1 MKYSSDE
8 AREYLSKVGKRG
20 LRHLATIEALS
31 PFVEAMQ
38 TELGAEFLKDD
49 IEEHSLLINKIYG
62 ELINEGKADQKDV
75 IELKIRHDRLRK
87 IYDRLKT
94 YDVGTKL
101 VKKIA
106 SE

>member
-1 MKYSSDE
+1 
-8 AREYLSKVGKRG
+8 
-20 LRHLATIEALS
+20 
-31 PFVEAMQ
+31 
-38 TELGAEFLKDD
+38 
-49 IEEHSLLINKIYG
+49 LINKIYE
-62 ELINEGKADQKDV
+62 ELINDGKADQKDV
-75 IELKIRHDRLRK
+75 IELKLRHDRLKK

>member
-1 MKYSSDE
+1 MITADE
-8 AREYLSKVGKRG
+8 ARVYLTKIGKRG
-20 LRHLATIEALS
+20 EKHLSTIQSLA

-38 TELGAEFLKDD
+38 TDIGAELLKED
-49 IEEHSLLINKIYG
+49 IEQHSLLINKIYTQ
-62 ELINEGKADQKDV
+62 LIEEGTADQRDV
-75 IELKIRHDRLRK
+75 IELKLRHDRLKK

-101 VKKIA
+101 VKKIV